1 MEKPAADTP
10 RRGSVVG
17 STHDDGD
24 SDLVVNALDRVMCRH
39 SQAATPTH
47 PDPGPNPDGGFD
59 AWMVVFSAALV
70 TTCLFGFVTSFGQ
83 LQLYYLTHQLA
94 GYSKSTVAWIST
106 IQGSLVFTPS
116 IISGRV
122 FDAHGARKL
131 VMAGSVLS
139 IGALVGVAFSHKYYQ
154 FLLAHALF
162 GIASSILWA
171 PATAVSGHWFTK
183 HRSTAIGIIVCGTGL
198 GSVIYPILLV
208 HLFEKFSFRN
218 SILIIAALNTGL
230 LAPSWVFLKARHPPR
245 APAPWRKLKEPWK
258 EFKYAFLALG
268 SSMFMM
274 NWMSPM
280 FNAPVVAAANHIPHN
295 IAEYAIAILS
305 SGSFIGRPFAGL
317 MADKLGVWNV
327 FGTISF
333 ITSICLF
340 AFWVAPMNTPA
351 TIVGWFSYGWLSG
364 AWVTLVAAVVA
375 SISPAHE
382 IGMRVGMVWS
392 CCGPTLL
399 VGPVICGVL
408 VQAGNNT
415 FKYAGIFCGC
425 TFLIGSIMEVA
436 PRMYEFVRGRVGQSK
451 EVDSSAA

>member
-1 MEKPAADTP
+1 MTPPQDDISVNTYTADMEKAAADTP
-10 RRGSVVG
+10 RRGSVAG
-17 STHDDGD
+17 STHNDGD
-24 SDLVVNALDRVMCRH
+24 SDLVVNALDRVLSPH
-39 SQAATPTH
+39 SQATPTH

-139 IGALVGVAFSHKYYQ
+139 IGALVGVAFSYKYYQ

-208 HLFEKFSFRN
+208 HLFEKFC
-218 SILIIAALNTGL
+218 
-230 LAPSWVFLKARHPPR
+230 
-245 APAPWRKLKEPWK
+245 E
-258 EFKYAFLALG
+258 
-268 SSMFMM
+268 
-274 NWMSPM
+274 
-280 FNAPVVAAANHIPHN
+280 
-295 IAEYAIAILS
+295 
-305 SGSFIGRPFAGL
+305 
-317 MADKLGVWNV
+317 
-327 FGTISF
+327 
-333 ITSICLF
+333 
-340 AFWVAPMNTPA
+340 
-351 TIVGWFSYGWLSG
+351 
-364 AWVTLVAAVVA
+364 
-375 SISPAHE
+375 
-382 IGMRVGMVWS
+382 
-392 CCGPTLL
+392 
-399 VGPVICGVL
+399 
-408 VQAGNNT
+408 
-415 FKYAGIFCGC
+415 
-425 TFLIGSIMEVA
+425 
-436 PRMYEFVRGRVGQSK
+436 
-451 EVDSSAA
+451 